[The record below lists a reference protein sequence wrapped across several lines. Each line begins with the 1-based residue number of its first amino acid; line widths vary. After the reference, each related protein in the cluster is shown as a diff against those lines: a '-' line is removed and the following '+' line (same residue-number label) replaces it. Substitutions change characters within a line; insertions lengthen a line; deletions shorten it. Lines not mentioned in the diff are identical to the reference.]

1 MARDVAHPGGFVAM
15 NMRGMMKT
23 DPAGAT

>member
-1 MARDVAHPGGFVAM
+1 MTRDVAHPGGFVAM

-23 DPAGAT
+23 DPQGAN